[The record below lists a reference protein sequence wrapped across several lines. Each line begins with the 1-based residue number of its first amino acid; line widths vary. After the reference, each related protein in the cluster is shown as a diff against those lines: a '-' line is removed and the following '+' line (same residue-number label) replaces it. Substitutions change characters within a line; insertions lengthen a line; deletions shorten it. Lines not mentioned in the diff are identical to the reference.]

1 MTLRTESWIRSMDD
15 LCQEC
20 FNEEDLELLQ
30 ELFVSVLIERAGA
43 LKQGLE
49 N

>member
-1 MTLRTESWIRSMDD
+1 MSLRVRSWIASLDD
-15 LCQEC
+15 LAQEC
-20 FNEEDLELLQ
+20 FNKEDLELLQ

-43 LKQGLE
+43 LEQSLE